1 MKAFRF
7 YIFIDKFSST
17 TSMLLNQDYRNFNET
32 DFKEKLMTKYN
43 Y

>member
-1 MKAFRF
+1 M
-7 YIFIDKFSST
+7 FIDKFSGT
-17 TSMLLNQDYRNFNET
+17 TNMLLNQDYRNFYET